1 MRLAG
6 HPDAPWVTVLHMVS
20 ISNDPSS
27 PIGDRILEA
36 AAYCV
41 TAYGVERVTL
51 AEIARRARVSR
62 PTVYRRWPDIRSV
75 LAALLTARIVGAL
88 DAVPTRGVGREAVV
102 ERMVAVADH
111 LRDDEV
117 VMSVLNRAP
126 ELTMV
131 YTTERLGTS
140 QQILIDTLAAD
151 IKLAQDEG
159 SVRPGEPRQLAAMCL
174 LIARSTIQSGQIV
187 AAILDARA
195 LDVELAHCLDG
206 YLKP

>member
-1 MRLAG
+1 
-6 HPDAPWVTVLHMVS
+6 MVS
-20 ISNDPSS
+20 ISNDSSS

-102 ERMVAVADH
+102 EQMVAVADH

>member
-1 MRLAG
+1 M
-6 HPDAPWVTVLHMVS
+6 MS

-27 PIGDRILEA
+27 TVGDRIIEA

-41 TAYGVERVTL
+41 VAHGVDRVTL

-75 LAALLTARIVGAL
+75 LAALLTVRIVGAL
-88 DAVPTRGVGREAVV
+88 DAVPSRGPGRDAVV
-102 ERMVAVADH
+102 ERVVTVADH
-111 LRDDEV
+111 LRNDEV
-117 VMSVLNRAP
+117 VMAVLRKAP

-131 YTTERLGTS
+131 YLTERLGTS
-140 QQILIDTLAAD
+140 QQVLIDTLAAD
-151 IKLAQDEG
+151 IKLAQEEG
-159 SVRPGEPRQLAAMCL
+159 SVRSGEPRQLAAMCL

-187 AAILDARA
+187 APILDARA

>member
-1 MRLAG
+1 
-6 HPDAPWVTVLHMVS
+6 MVS
-20 ISNDPSS
+20 ISNDSSS

-140 QQILIDTLAAD
+140 QQVLIDTLAAD

-187 AAILDARA
+187 APILDARA

>member
-1 MRLAG
+1 
-6 HPDAPWVTVLHMVS
+6 MVS

-159 SVRPGEPRQLAAMCL
+159 SVQPGEPRQLAAMCL

>member
-1 MRLAG
+1 
-6 HPDAPWVTVLHMVS
+6 MVS

-27 PIGDRILEA
+27 PIGDPNHEA

-62 PTVYRRWPDIRSV
+62 PTVYRRWPDNRSV

-206 YLKP
+206 YLKQ

>member
-1 MRLAG
+1 
-6 HPDAPWVTVLHMVS
+6 MVS
-20 ISNDPSS
+20 ISNDSSS

-75 LAALLTARIVGAL
+75 LAALLTGRIVGAL

-102 ERMVAVADH
+102 ERIVAVADH

-174 LIARSTIQSGQIV
+174 LIARSTIQSGQII
-187 AAILDARA
+187 APILDARA
-195 LDVELAHCLDG
+195 LDIELAHCVDG